1 MKEKRNNIRATGEEI
16 RKAKKFLRNK
26 KVPLAL
32 FKPNLFASASREI
45 NKNFDG
51 TFDALMNV
59 YKTGNPYYKRRMK
72 NADNTS
78 NKSDTNRNKKV

>member
-51 TFDALMNV
+51 TFDI
-59 YKTGNPYYKRRMK
+59 
-72 NADNTS
+72 
-78 NKSDTNRNKKV
+78 